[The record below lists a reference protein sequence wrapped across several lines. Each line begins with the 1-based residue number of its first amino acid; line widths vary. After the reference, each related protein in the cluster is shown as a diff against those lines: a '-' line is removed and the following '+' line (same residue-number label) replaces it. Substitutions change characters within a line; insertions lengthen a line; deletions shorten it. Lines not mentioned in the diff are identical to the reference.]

1 MSTRAP
7 ASLTVELLS
16 DATFGRG
23 EGTAGEV
30 DVEIEHDELGLPY
43 LGGKALHGLL
53 RDAWLAMAPHF
64 PALGAAACRVLG
76 PAGDR
81 GETGVLRVNDALVD
95 GATRA
100 WIAWAVRRERDPVD
114 PKEVLRAL
122 TDIRYQTARDRAGAP
137 AAGTLRAS
145 RVALRGLTLVSPL
158 EWLAEPTE
166 EDLRCLALC
175 ALGVRH
181 AGLGRNRGRGHV
193 RVSLDGDVDATR
205 RLALEVA
212 G

>member
-1 MSTRAP
+1 MSTRP

-16 DATFGRG
+16 DATFGCG

-30 DVEIEHDELGLPY
+30 DIEIEHDELGLPC

-64 PALGAAACRVLG
+64 PALGAAARRVLG
-76 PAGDR
+76 PTADR
-81 GETGVLRVNDALVD
+81 DETGVLRVNDALVD
-95 GATRA
+95 EATRA
-100 WIAWAVRRERDPVD
+100 WVAWAVRRQPDPVD

-137 AAGTLRAS
+137 ATATLRAS
-145 RVALRGLTLVSPL
+145 RVALRGLVLTSRL
-158 EWLAEPTE
+158 EWLEAPSEQ
-166 EDLRCLALC
+166 DVRCLALC
-175 ALGVRH
+175 ALAVRH
-181 AGLGRNRGRGHV
+181 AGLGRNRGRGHL

-205 RLALEVA
+205 WLAREVA